1 MFFFCIYT
9 EVRWLDEP
17 EGRLGSVRLPQTSS
31 TMIFL
36 GYLSI
41 NSVVEKLLSSNEI
54 TDDYFAQTKTY
65 LEQIYPLRF
74 RLELL
79 ENIFSLV
86 LIQQSELKGEETIE
100 TLDQSTNTASERF
113 LSSLQ
118 SHGTANDDTHTSTNP
133 SIRTQVSIRRYDND
147 FEENTQDDLSIHSS
161 SMSSVSLSHAQAI
174 SRTGFII
181 TEDILY
187 QLLCFLRDRLAE
199 IRDLYQKIKAKATD
213 KATVK
218 LENSLDNCFLG
229 CSISSSEQFTIRATK
244 LNTIISET
252 LWRYQL
258 LTANKTTN
266 DGQDNKLD
274 GIDREQN
281 LVDNPTIKNLIL
293 PICKFI

>member
-1 MFFFCIYT
+1 MFFFCIYI

-113 LSSLQ
+113 LSSK
-118 SHGTANDDTHTSTNP
+118 
-133 SIRTQVSIRRYDND
+133 
-147 FEENTQDDLSIHSS
+147 
-161 SMSSVSLSHAQAI
+161 
-174 SRTGFII
+174 SRNR
-181 TEDILY
+181 
-187 QLLCFLRDRLAE
+187 Q
-199 IRDLYQKIKAKATD
+199 
-213 KATVK
+213 
-218 LENSLDNCFLG
+218 
-229 CSISSSEQFTIRATK
+229 
-244 LNTIISET
+244 
-252 LWRYQL
+252 
-258 LTANKTTN
+258 
-266 DGQDNKLD
+266 
-274 GIDREQN
+274 
-281 LVDNPTIKNLIL
+281 
-293 PICKFI
+293 